1 MRIATAVNP
10 LWTSASTEHLW
21 SSSVTLGR
29 PMADVDK
36 ALLIEAAVA
45 RLRDEAQAL
54 RESARQTREGAIH
67 EESRA
72 ENDKDTRGL
81 EASYLARGQAARVE
95 ETEDAVTRLSYL
107 ELRSFGSDD
116 PVALSALVS
125 VDVDGA
131 ERHYF
136 LVPAAGGQRVQA
148 GGVEVQLLTPSSPV
162 GRALIGKRAGDSFE
176 LTLAGRVRQYEVVQ
190 VR

>member
-1 MRIATAVNP
+1 
-10 LWTSASTEHLW
+10 
-21 SSSVTLGR
+21 
-29 PMADVDK
+29 MADVDK

-45 RLRDEAQAL
+45 RLREEAEAL

-95 ETEDAVTRLSYL
+95 ETEGAVTKLSYL
-107 ELRSFGSDD
+107 ELRSFGPDD
-116 PVALSALVS
+116 PIALSALVTTE
-125 VDVDGA
+125 VDGA
-131 ERHYF
+131 ERRYF
-136 LVPAAGGQRVQA
+136 LVPDGGGQRLKV
-148 GGVEVQLLTPSSPV
+148 GGVEVQLLTPVSPV

-176 LTLAGRVRQYEVVQ
+176 LKLAGGLREYEIVEVR
-190 VR
+190 

>member
-1 MRIATAVNP
+1 MP
-10 LWTSASTEHLW
+10 
-21 SSSVTLGR
+21 
-29 PMADVDK
+29 DVDK
-36 ALLIEAAVA
+36 TLLIEAAVA
-45 RLRDEAQAL
+45 RLTEEVQAL
-54 RESARQTREGAIH
+54 RESARQTREGATH

-107 ELRSFGSDD
+107 ELRSFGPDD
-116 PVALSALVS
+116 PIALSALVT

-136 LVPAAGGQRVQA
+136 HVPAAGGQRLQA
-148 GGVEVQLLTPSSPV
+148 GGVEVQLLTPVSPV
-162 GRALIGKRAGDSFE
+162 GRALIGKHAGDGFE
-176 LTLAGRVRQYEVVQ
+176 LKLAGGVREYEVIE

>member
-1 MRIATAVNP
+1 
-10 LWTSASTEHLW
+10 
-21 SSSVTLGR
+21 
-29 PMADVDK
+29 MADVDK
-36 ALLIEAAVA
+36 AVLIEAAIA
-45 RLRDEAQAL
+45 RLREETEAL

-107 ELRSFGSDD
+107 ELRSFGPDD
-116 PVALSALVS
+116 PIALSALVTAE
-125 VDVDGA
+125 VDGA
-131 ERHYF
+131 ERRYF
-136 LVPAAGGQRVQA
+136 LVPDAGGQRVAA

-162 GRALIGKRAGDSFE
+162 GRALIGKSVGDSFE
-176 LTLAGRVRQYEVVQ
+176 LTVAGTVRDYEILEVS
-190 VR
+190 